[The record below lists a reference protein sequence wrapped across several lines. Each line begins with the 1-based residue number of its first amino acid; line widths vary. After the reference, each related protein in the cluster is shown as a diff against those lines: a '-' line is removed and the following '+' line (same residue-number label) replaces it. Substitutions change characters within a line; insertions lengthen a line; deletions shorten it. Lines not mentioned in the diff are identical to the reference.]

1 MARKRRTNSEAS
13 KQFND
18 FIKHNKVAIAAF
30 AIFAL
35 AVIAAALGLNNFL
48 RSAPCFEVKKVEIVK
63 PARYEIVKPGR
74 EGSLYIQK
82 EYFNLEYP
90 ANFFAVDPVI
100 LSRKIKEAHP
110 EFQIVVITKFL
121 PNRIVAN
128 IKDREAVAR
137 IRVGK
142 VLPVD
147 FEGVIVSDTRDLD
160 SLPLITGLESQLTSP
175 KAGIRVKS
183 KRLDTALIDILRR
196 IYSRKEFSKSVV
208 ETIDMTYPDKVFF
221 VMDGITIVIGNSD
234 FDNKLDAL
242 AATLGNPKVD
252 KSKVDSIDLR
262 FTDAIVT
269 FKPEKK

>member
-13 KQFND
+13 KQFNS
-18 FIKHNKVAIAAF
+18 FIKRNKVAIAAF
-30 AIFAL
+30 VIFAL
-35 AVIAAALGLNNFL
+35 AVVAVALGLNNFL
-48 RSAPCFEVKKVEIVK
+48 RSASCFEVKKVEIVK
-63 PARYEIVKPGR
+63 SGR
-74 EGSLYIQK
+74 DGSLYIQK

-90 ANFFAVDPVI
+90 VNFFAVDPI
-100 LSRKIKEAHP
+100 MLSRKIKEAHP

-121 PNRIVAN
+121 PNRIIAN

-137 IRVGK
+137 IKVGK
-142 VLPVD
+142 ILPVD

-175 KAGIRVKS
+175 KAGTRVKS
-183 KRLDTALIDILRR
+183 RRMETALIEILQR
-196 IYSRKEFSKSVV
+196 IYSRKEFRKSVV
-208 ETIDMTYPDKVFF
+208 ETIDMTYPDKAFF

-262 FTDAIVT
+262 FTDAAVT

>member
-1 MARKRRTNSEAS
+1 MARKRRTNPEAS
-13 KQFND
+13 KQFRD
-18 FIKHNKVAIAAF
+18 LMKRNKAAVTAL

-35 AVIAAALGLNNFL
+35 AVIAAGMWLNNFL
-48 RSAPCFEVKKVEIVK
+48 CSAPCFEVKKVEIVK
-63 PARYEIVKPGR
+63 PGR
-74 EGSLYIQK
+74 EGNLYIQK

>member
-1 MARKRRTNSEAS
+1 MARKRRTNSETS

-18 FIKHNKVAIAAF
+18 FMKRNKIAVTALV
-30 AIFAL
+30 IFAL
-35 AVIAAALGLNNFL
+35 TVIAAALWLNNFL
-48 RSAPCFEVKKVEIVK
+48 CSASCFEVKKVEIVK
-63 PARYEIVKPGR
+63 PGR
-74 EGSLYIQK
+74 EGGLYIQK

-90 ANFFAVDPVI
+90 VNFFTVDTVM

-110 EFQIVVITKFL
+110 EFQIVVISKFL

-137 IRVGK
+137 IKVGK

-147 FEGVIVSDTRDLD
+147 FDGVIVSDTGNLD
-160 SLPLITGLESQLTSP
+160 SLPLITGLESQLANP
-175 KAGIRVKS
+175 KAGTRVKS
-183 KRLDTALIDILRR
+183 KRLNTALVDILGR
-196 IYSRKEFSKSVV
+196 IYSRKEFRKSVV
-208 ETIDMTYPDKVFF
+208 KTIDMSYSDKAFF

-234 FDNKLDAL
+234 FDDKLDAL

-262 FTDAIVT
+262 FTDAAVT